1 LEVLVTRFSLL
12 LVACTATLGLA
23 AGQSAQEQ
31 SKSSFKP
38 VELQIGASFVG
49 YDPQEALGINGSGT
63 FSPKGLGLAP
73 SFRFT
78 FEPIALPFGG
88 LAFTAGY
95 RLGND
100 VPLEYGTDAK
110 ADLQHKSQL
119 SLGALVRV
127 GVTENFDLSAG
138 FETRNDWMYASEIF
152 GTETEHSVWRP
163 WLRFGAR
170 YLFDRGTN
178 ITPFVG
184 AEASF
189 ALTPVEVNPWN
200 YYHDYAMNTGD
211 MPLGRIDFTKAS
223 PESFAKGN
231 MPLYEFAAVIG
242 VRFGRHGY
250 CGAAPAPK
258 AAKVKEPKPPKA
270 EKPKPEKKPEPVVD
284 KKPEPVV
291 EKTVEKVVE
300 KKAEEPIT
308 VVVVT
313 PEPEKP
319 PPVAEKVVEKVEK
332 KAEVIEI
339 EGIRIHFVTNDAGS
353 SEANNRTIVKNWAA
367 KYKNVVDPK
376 ALLVTGHAD
385 KRGSH
390 AHNLALSTRRANTL
404 AGYLRAEGVNV
415 PAANVKGRSWDEPI
429 ADNDTPEGLAKNR
442 RAELGVNAP
451 NYKIKSMM
459 EGNIVG
465 HN

>member
-1 LEVLVTRFSLL
+1 

-23 AGQSAQEQ
+23 AGQSAQDG
-31 SKSSFKP
+31 SKSRFKP
-38 VELQIGASFVG
+38 VEIQLGASFVG
-49 YDPQEALGINGSGT
+49 YDPQDAFGVNANGT
-63 FSPKGLGLAP
+63 FSPKGLGMAP
-73 SFRFT
+73 SLRLT

-95 RLGND
+95 RMGND

-110 ADLQHKSQL
+110 ADLQHKSQV
-119 SLGALVRV
+119 SLGALIRV
-127 GVTENFDLSAG
+127 GVTEKFDFSAG
-138 FETRNDWMYASEIF
+138 FETRNDWMYASQLL
-152 GTETEHSVWRP
+152 GSETQHTVWRP

-189 ALTPVEVNPWN
+189 ALTPVEIDPWN

-211 MPLGRIDFTKAS
+211 MPLGPIDFAQVS

-231 MPLYEFAAVIG
+231 MPLYEFAVVAG

-250 CGAAPAPK
+250 CGPAPAPK
-258 AAKVKEPKPPKA
+258 AKEPKPPKA
-270 EKPKPEKKPEPVVD
+270 EKPKPVVEKKPEPVIEE
-284 KKPEPVV
+284 KKPEPVI
-291 EKTVEKVVE
+291 E
-300 KKAEEPIT
+300 KKPEPVIEKKPDEPIT

-319 PPVAEKVVEKVEK
+319 APVVEKK
-332 KAEVIEI
+332 PEVVDI
-339 EGIRIHFVTNDAGS
+339 EGIRVHFVTNNSAS
-353 SEANNRTIVKNWAA
+353 SEANNRAIVKAWAA
-367 KYKNVVDPK
+367 KYKNAVDPK
-376 ALLVTGHAD
+376 ALVVTGHAD

-390 AHNLALSTRRANTL
+390 AHNMALSTRRANTL

-429 ADNDTPEGLAKNR
+429 ADNDTPEGLARNR
-442 RAELGVNAP
+442 RAELGSNSP
-451 NYKIKSMM
+451 NYRIKSMM

-465 HN
+465 VK